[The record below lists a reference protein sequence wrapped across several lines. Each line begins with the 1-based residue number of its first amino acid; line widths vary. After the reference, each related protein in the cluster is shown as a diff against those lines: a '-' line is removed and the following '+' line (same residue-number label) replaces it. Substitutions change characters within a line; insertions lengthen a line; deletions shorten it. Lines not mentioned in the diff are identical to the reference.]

1 MTARLSFNR
10 GKARGHRP
18 RLQLLL
24 AALLLASPALSQTTE
39 EQIGLRLIAVRTEA
53 EAASLLKQIQS
64 GQSFEV
70 IAKTQSTDPS
80 AKDGGFLGT
89 FRLRDLKA
97 DLQRMV
103 TGLKP
108 GQISPATAVGGEF
121 LILQRLPLE
130 EANWITSYNAGL
142 AAFESA

>member
-1 MTARLSFNR
+1 MTARLSSIER
-10 GKARGHRP
+10 KTRGHRS

-24 AALLLASPALSQTTE
+24 AALLLASPAQAQIPE
-39 EQIGLRLIAVRTEA
+39 EQIGLRLIAARTQA

-70 IAKTQSTDPS
+70 IAKAHSTDPS

-89 FRLRDLKA
+89 FRLKDLKA
-97 DLQRMV
+97 DLQRIV

-108 GQISPATAVGGEF
+108 GQISPATAIGGEF
-121 LILQRLPLE
+121 LVLQRLTLE

-142 AAFESA
+142 